1 MDVQH
6 QQWKEGTNGIM
17 GRKAEGRVVETYV
30 LLSRRSVP
38 DKVVGE
44 DSAMNT
50 GLLDRMRWEDIP
62 KDFFFLYI
70 RQLGITTGRLF
81 WFFDFCGISFHNAHR
96 RKLEPSL
103 TDMAFH
109 GLLLQAH

>member
-1 MDVQH
+1 
-6 QQWKEGTNGIM
+6 M
-17 GRKAEGRVVETYV
+17 GREAEGRVVETYI
-30 LLSRRSVP
+30 LLSGRLVP

-44 DSAMNT
+44 ESAMNT

-62 KDFFFLYI
+62 THYFLLNI
-70 RQLGITTGRLF
+70 RQVGITIGRSF

-96 RKLEPSL
+96 RRLKPSF